1 MKKAI
6 VALALVAFT
15 GLASAVEVGA
25 LWDWGHGT
33 DGGTRQG
40 GGVSVGDKLGKL
52 DPSLAKV
59 GVQATA
65 ERSTSGSLNV
75 NRYTAKVSY
84 DVITFAKITTNVHAG
99 VAYIDPQS
107 TSSRLGNGTSGL
119 VGFGVSY
126 PVYKQVSLTADYD
139 YQKSNGAT
147 KPFNGNVIT
156 TGVKYAF

>member
-1 MKKAI
+1 MKKVI
-6 VALALVAFT
+6 LALALVAFT

-33 DGGTRQG
+33 NGGTRQG
-40 GGVSVGDKLGKL
+40 GGVSLGDKLTKL

-59 GVQATA
+59 SVQATA

-75 NRYTAKVSY
+75 NRYTAKVGY
-84 DVITFAKITTNVHAG
+84 DVFTFANITTNVHAG

-107 TSSRLGNGTSGL
+107 TKIGNGTSGL

-126 PVYKQVSLTADYD
+126 PVYKEVSLTADYD
-139 YQKSNGAT
+139 YQKSNAAA

-156 TGVKYAF
+156 TGVKYSF